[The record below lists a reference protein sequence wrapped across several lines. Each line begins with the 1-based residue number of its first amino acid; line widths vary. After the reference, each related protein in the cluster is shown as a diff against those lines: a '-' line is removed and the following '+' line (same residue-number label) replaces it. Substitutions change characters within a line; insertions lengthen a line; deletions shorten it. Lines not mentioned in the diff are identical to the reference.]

1 MTNLNKYFN
10 YLSILEKSNKQL
22 DLDSV
27 DVLLLDMIAKA
38 NDAGRIL
45 NVKDL
50 LSLKEIKE
58 IASQAT
64 IHGRLKHLVN
74 AKLITLKSDK
84 DDGRVK
90 EVVLTKLAQKRYELL
105 SKAIEG

>member
-22 DLDSV
+22 DLDGV
-27 DVLLLDMIAKA
+27 DVLLLDVIAKA

-50 LSLKEIKE
+50 LSLKEI
-58 IASQAT
+58 ASQAT

-74 AKLITLKSDK
+74 VKLITLKSDK

-90 EVVLTKLAQKRYELL
+90 EVVLTKLAHKRYELL

>member
-1 MTNLNKYFN
+1 MSKLNKYFHFLN
-10 YLSILEKSNKQL
+10 ILEKSNKEF
-22 DLDSV
+22 DLDGI
-27 DVLLLDMIAKA
+27 DVLLLNFIAKA
-38 NDAGRIL
+38 NDKKQTL

-50 LSLKEIKE
+50 LSLKE

-90 EVVLTKLAQKRYELL
+90 EVVLTKLAHKRYEVL
-105 SKAIEG
+105 SKAIEGKT

>member
-1 MTNLNKYFN
+1 MTSLNKYFH

-22 DLDSV
+22 DLDSI
-27 DVLLLDMIAKA
+27 DVLLLDVIAKA
-38 NDAGRIL
+38 NDGEHIL

-50 LSLKEIKE
+50 LSLKE

-64 IHGRLKHLVN
+64 IHGRLKHLVDSR
-74 AKLITLKSDK
+74 LITLKSNK
-84 DDGRVK
+84 DDGRLK
-90 EVVLTKLAQKRYELL
+90 EVALTKLAHKRYEIL

>member
-1 MTNLNKYFN
+1 MTKLNKYFY
-10 YLSILEKSNKQL
+10 YLTILEKSNKEF
-22 DLDSV
+22 DLDGV
-27 DVLLLDMIAKA
+27 DVLLLNFIAKA
-38 NDAGRIL
+38 DDKKQTL

-50 LSLKEIKE
+50 LLLKE

-90 EVVLTKLAQKRYELL
+90 EVVLTKLAHKRYELL
-105 SKAIEG
+105 SKAIEGKT

>member
-1 MTNLNKYFN
+1 MTNLSKYFK
-10 YLSILEKSNKQL
+10 YLSILNKSNKQL
-22 DLDSV
+22 DLDNV
-27 DVLLLDMIAKA
+27 DVLLLDTIAKA

-50 LSLKEIKE
+50 LPLKE

-74 AKLITLKSDK
+74 TKLITLKSNK
-84 DDGRVK
+84 DDGRLR
-90 EVVLTKLAQKRYELL
+90 EVVLTKLAHKRYEIL